1 MKKFIVLIFI
11 IILANSAAAAEIGL
25 EGVEK
30 SKIKMTPK
38 VTHDEK
44 NLLMDKDKAMK
55 ELLAQ
60 QQKKTSKILKTSGN
74 QLSKTT
80 ILSNSPCAN
89 SPHRPSSRDFI
100 HH

>member
-44 NLLMDKDKAMK
+44 NLLMDKEHKIYILIK
-55 ELLAQ
+55 CQNKGILL
-60 QQKKTSKILKTSGN
+60 
-74 QLSKTT
+74 
-80 ILSNSPCAN
+80 
-89 SPHRPSSRDFI
+89 FV
-100 HH
+100 